1 MKQRIELNMH
11 SNYSRMNGINSAR
24 EIIDRAAEL
33 GMNTIAITD
42 IGSVKGLPRAYDYI
56 KMHSKN
62 MKLILGMEAYY
73 QDGKI
78 YCESENEEDFGRMI
92 LLVKNEV
99 GRKNLYKLI
108 SAYYKNGYAELTTRE
123 GLLIGTS
130 DHYLKALGTGESDAS
145 ITKALKIY
153 DFLLVSPFGDKEYI
167 KRLISLAEEN
177 GILVIASN
185 SPYYLQQEEAIGR
198 AVLRFADKK
207 QTNLSEDLS
216 FMTTDDMMNAFDY
229 LGDKAEDIVI
239 NNGHKLV
246 DMIED
251 DISPIPQGY
260 FLPDTDGMFEEVK
273 NRAVSK
279 AADLYKINVTHYG
292 YDLPEPINER
302 LTKELG
308 FLSKYKGHVL
318 PFWIAMK
325 VADDSKAKGYPVT
338 SRGAASSSF
347 IAYLLG
353 LTQVNP
359 LKPHYRC
366 TQCNHTEFVEMYESG
381 FDLPAKTCPHCG
393 KALLRDGHNVPSE
406 TMFSIDGNKEPDID
420 LNLCSEYRLQ
430 AIDFSK
436 TLFKNCKS
444 VYGSV
449 VSSFIEITAKALV
462 NQYFKDS
469 VEYTQEDKERIAGMC
484 CGAFRK
490 TGLIVPNIL
499 YTPEGYEIEDF
510 TPVEYIEDY
519 EGKLV
524 PVTHFDSRNDLYY
537 TLFSFDII
545 VHSSNDML
553 KLLKE
558 KTGVEPTEND
568 IADNADILKAIWKG
582 NTASI
587 PEMCTE
593 YVRKTIE
600 HTKPEKFSDYVAI
613 SGLVHGTDVYEDN
626 AKDLFAKGICD
637 FGNVIDCREN
647 ILLFLDKKRKEYAAK
662 TGKDAPLNYLDCYKI
677 SEIVRKGRAKRDL
690 PEYES
695 ALGEIGIP
703 DWYIESAKKI
713 RYLFPKAHA
722 VEYMIVAFK
731 LLWYKLHFTKEF
743 EETVQEIE
751 KAYEEENQ

>member
-11 SNYSRMNGINSAR
+11 SNYSRMNGVNSAK
-24 EIIDRAAEL
+24 EIIDRAKEI
-33 GMNTIAITD
+33 GMDTIAITD
-42 IGSVKGLPRAYDYI
+42 IGSVKGLPEAYRHAKRQGI
-56 KMHSKN
+56 
-62 MKLILGMEAYY
+62 KLILGMEAFYR
-73 QDGKI
+73 DGGI
-78 YCESENEEDFGRMI
+78 YCEAKNEDNFSRI
-92 LLVKNEV
+92 IILVKNEV

-123 GLLIGTS
+123 GLLIGTNGINS
-130 DHYLKALGTGESDAS
+130 EVIHS
-145 ITKALKIY
+145 IAVCRDEEDVYDTVRFY
-153 DFLLVSPFGDKEYI
+153 DFILADPLNSSEDIEHIVD
-167 KRLISLAEEN
+167 ISKYTRT
-177 GILVIASN
+177 LVIASN
-185 SPYYLQQEEAIGR
+185 SPYYLKDEQATAR
-198 AVLRFADKK
+198 AVLRFADGKD
-207 QTNLSEDLS
+207 TDEFVDLS
-216 FMTTDDMMNAFDY
+216 LFPTEDMLTAFDY

-239 NNGHKLV
+239 NNGHKLA
-246 DMIED
+246 DMMED
-251 DISPIPQGY
+251 DIPPIPHGIY
-260 FLPDTDGMFEEVK
+260 RPDGAEKYEEVTK
-273 NRAVSK
+273 RAYLK
-279 AADLYKINVTHYG
+279 AGELYGSH
-292 YDLPEPINER
+292 LPQPVKER
-302 LTKELG
+302 LEKEFG
-308 FLSKYKGHVL
+308 FLDKYKENVL
-318 PFWIAMK
+318 LFWIAMK

-338 SRGAASSSF
+338 SRGAAGSSF

-406 TMFSIDGNKEPDID
+406 TMFSVDGNKEPDID
-420 LNLCSEYRLQ
+420 LNLNEEYRMKNMQYIQSLGGYKSIRSGLNSTLPVKIARSLVEDYFQ
-430 AIDFSK
+430 NNQTAITK
-436 TLFKNCKS
+436 
-444 VYGSV
+444 
-449 VSSFIEITAKALV
+449 E
-462 NQYFKDS
+462 
-469 VEYTQEDKERIAGMC
+469 EKERFAELCEGV
-484 CGAFRK
+484 FLR
-490 TGLIVPNIL
+490 TGVNNAKFFVIPD
-499 YTPEGYEIEDF
+499 GYEIEDF
-510 TPVEYIEDY
+510 TPVEYIEDDY
-519 EGKLV
+519 LGRIA
-524 PVTHFDSRNDLYY
+524 VTHYSYHDALYDSLLHCDYLGHDA
-537 TLFSFDII
+537 LQ
-545 VHSSNDML
+545 ML
-553 KLLKE
+553 KILKD
-558 KTGVEPTEND
+558 KTGIEPTEND
-568 IADNADILKAIWKG
+568 IADNADILKAIWEG

>member
-24 EIIDRAAEL
+24 EIIDHATKL
-33 GMNTIAITD
+33 GMDTVAITD

-73 QDGKI
+73 QDGKL

-92 LLVKNEV
+92 LLVINEV

-207 QTNLSEDLS
+207 QTDLSEDLS
-216 FMTTDDMMNAFDY
+216 FMTTDDMMNAFAY
-229 LGDKAEDIVI
+229 LGSKAEDIVI

-318 PFWIAMK
+318 PFWFAMK

-338 SRGAASSSF
+338 SRGAAGSSF

-420 LNLCSEYRLQ
+420 LNLSEEYRMKNMQYIQSLGGYKSIRSGLNSTLPVKIARSLVEDYFQ
-430 AIDFSK
+430 KKQTAITK
-436 TLFKNCKS
+436 
-444 VYGSV
+444 
-449 VSSFIEITAKALV
+449 E
-462 NQYFKDS
+462 
-469 VEYTQEDKERIAGMC
+469 EKERFAELCEGV
-484 CGAFRK
+484 FLR
-490 TGLIVPNIL
+490 TGVNNAKIFIIPD
-499 YTPEGYEIEDF
+499 GYEIEDF
-510 TPVEYIEDY
+510 TPVEYIEDDY
-519 EGKLV
+519 LGRIA
-524 PVTHFDSRNDLYY
+524 VTHYSYHDALYDSLIHCDYLGH
-537 TLFSFDII
+537 DA
-545 VHSSNDML
+545 VQML
-553 KLLKE
+553 KILKD
-558 KTGVEPTEND
+558 KTGIEPTEND
-568 IADNADILKAIWKG
+568 IADNADILKAIWEG

-600 HTKPEKFSDYVAI
+600 HTKPEKFSDYVAV

-626 AKDLFAKGICD
+626 AKDLFAKGVCD
-637 FGNVIDCREN
+637 FDNVIDCRES
-647 ILLFLDKKRKEYAAK
+647 ILLFLDKKRKEYGAK
-662 TGKDAPLNYLDCYKI
+662 TGKDASLNYLDCYKI

-695 ALGEIGIP
+695 ALGEIGVP
-703 DWYIESAKKI
+703 DWYIDSARKI
-713 RYLFPKAHA
+713 RYLFPKAHS

-731 LLWYKLHFTKEF
+731 LLWYKLNYSKEF

-751 KAYEEENQ
+751 KTYKEENE